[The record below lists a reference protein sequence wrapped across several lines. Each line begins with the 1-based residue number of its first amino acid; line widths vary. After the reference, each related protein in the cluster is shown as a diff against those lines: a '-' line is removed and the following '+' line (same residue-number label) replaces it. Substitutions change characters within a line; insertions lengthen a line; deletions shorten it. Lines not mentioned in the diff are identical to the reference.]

1 VQRLLTA
8 GADRT
13 ALAAAGVGW
22 VVEYTDHDMMLYR
35 VDGVSPVV
43 PQWKRTTMIV
53 AHLIWS
59 MMIATGALVMGV
71 TALRRRTQS

>member
-1 VQRLLTA
+1 
-8 GADRT
+8 
-13 ALAAAGVGW
+13 
-22 VVEYTDHDMMLYR
+22 
-35 VDGVSPVV
+35 
-43 PQWKRTTMIV
+43 MIV